1 MPERRIEPVEID
13 GETIWVEV
21 ADAQG
26 GPVGSTT
33 AAAGDGFENTSLSGT
48 ARKLADAGLDKTIKS
63 LAGIV
68 KRGIEESAP
77 QEWTLEFSVG
87 IDGKS
92 RVPFVAEAG
101 VAGALKITATWKR
114 E

>member
-26 GPVGSTT
+26 GP
-33 AAAGDGFENTSLSGT
+33 APAAGDGFENTSLSGT

>member
-1 MPERRIEPVEID
+1 MSERRIEAVEID

-21 ADAQG
+21 ASAQG
-26 GPVGSTT
+26 GPGPV
-33 AAAGDGFENTSLSGT
+33 AGDGFENTSSLAET
-48 ARKLADAGLDKTIKS
+48 TKKLAGAGLDSTIRS

-68 KRGIEESAP
+68 KRGIEEAGP
-77 QEWTLEFSVG
+77 QQWTLEFSIG

-114 E
+114 D